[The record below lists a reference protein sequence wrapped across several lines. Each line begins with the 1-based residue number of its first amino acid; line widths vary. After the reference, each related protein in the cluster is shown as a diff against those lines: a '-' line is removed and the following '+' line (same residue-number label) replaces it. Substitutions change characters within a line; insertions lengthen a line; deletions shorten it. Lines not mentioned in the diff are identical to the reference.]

1 VARNL
6 PVLEPVRRRRRRRRP
21 WWLVPLALAAVAI
34 AAVALTSRRLPHHR
48 HARTHA
54 EPVAKARP
62 TPARRPARRPQ
73 PGLHVGRRLRPS
85 PHVSARAAI
94 LVDAGTGDVLFAR
107 YPHRRLPIASTT
119 KIMTALLVIE
129 HGSLD
134 SIVHVGPTVPRVP
147 LVKEGLRAGER
158 VPVWKLL
165 YSLLLYSGNDDA
177 LALAIHTAGSR
188 PEFIRLMNAE
198 AKRLGLRDTHF
209 NSPSGVLDE
218 RNYSSAWDL
227 AVLTRRALRNAT
239 FARIVRTR
247 VEHVRWAPPTF
258 AKVYVNKNLLLGSY
272 PGAIGV
278 KTGFTTK
285 AGDCLVAAAR
295 RHGRTFVAVLL
306 HDVNRYQDA
315 RRLLTLAFAGEAATR
330 GTRR

>member
-1 VARNL
+1 VSNL
-6 PVLEPVRRRRRRRRP
+6 QVLQPVRRRRRRRARSVV
-21 WWLVPLALAAVAI
+21 VPLVVVAAVA
-34 AAVALTSRRLPHHR
+34 AALGVAHLLTRSGPAAHAARPVVTHERHRSIQRRRAPLLR
-48 HARTHA
+48 SGGTRLRLDR
-54 EPVAKARP
+54 PVAAR
-62 TPARRPARRPQ
+62 
-73 PGLHVGRRLRPS
+73 G
-85 PHVSARAAI
+85 AI
-94 LVDAGTGDVLFAR
+94 LVDATTGRVLYAR

-119 KIMTALLVIE
+119 KIMTALLTIE
-129 HGSLD
+129 HGSLKQRVR
-134 SIVHVGPTVPRVP
+134 IGPTVPRVP

-158 VPVWKLL
+158 VPAWKLL

-177 LALAIHTAGSR
+177 LALAIHVGGTR
-188 PEFIRLMNAE
+188 PAFLAMMNAK
-198 AKRLGLRDTHF
+198 AKQLRLHDTHF

-227 AVLTRRALRNAT
+227 AALTRYALRNPT

-247 VEHVRWAPPTF
+247 VERVSWAAPTF

-295 RHGRTFVAVLL
+295 RGRRTLVAVLL
-306 HDVNRYQDA
+306 HDADRYADA
-315 RRLLTLAFAGEAATR
+315 RRLLTAGFAKRSGR
-330 GTRR
+330 

>member
-1 VARNL
+1 
-6 PVLEPVRRRRRRRRP
+6 
-21 WWLVPLALAAVAI
+21 
-34 AAVALTSRRLPHHR
+34 
-48 HARTHA
+48 
-54 EPVAKARP
+54 
-62 TPARRPARRPQ
+62 
-73 PGLHVGRRLRPS
+73 
-85 PHVSARAAI
+85 
-94 LVDAGTGDVLFAR
+94 
-107 YPHRRLPIASTT
+107 
-119 KIMTALLVIE
+119 VIE

-134 SIVHVGPTVPRVP
+134 SIVHVGSTVPRVP